1 MPNLILVGFVPTPQ
15 GEAALQRAIRLA
27 QEQGGELVV
36 LNFST
41 GDAVVEGR
49 RLYDDQL
56 ASLTETLDAS
66 GVTYTVR
73 RESHPG
79 NAADELLEVA
89 SRLSVDLIVIGL
101 RRRSATGKFL
111 FGSTAQRVLL
121 EADCDVLAVKPLRDR
136 G

>member
-1 MPNLILVGFVPTPQ
+1 MR
-15 GEAALQRAIRLA
+15 RATQLA
-27 QEQGGELVV
+27 SEQGGELVV
-36 LNFST
+36 LNFSS

-56 ASLTETLDAS
+56 AGLTEMLDAS
-66 GVTYTVR
+66 GASYTIR

-79 NAADELLEVA
+79 NAADELLDLARE
-89 SRLSVDLIVIGL
+89 LQVDLLVIGL

-121 EADCDVLAVKPLRDR
+121 EADCDVLAVKPQHPGR
-136 G
+136 